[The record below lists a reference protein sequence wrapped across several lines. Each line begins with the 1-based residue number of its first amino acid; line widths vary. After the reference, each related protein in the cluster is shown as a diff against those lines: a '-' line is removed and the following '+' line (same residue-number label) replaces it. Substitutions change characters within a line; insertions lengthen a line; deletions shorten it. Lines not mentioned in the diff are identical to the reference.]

1 MLSEFHSIVS
11 ELKPKFG
18 VGRLVFFGGGRWG
31 GGGGLAPGGGG
42 RWVGVAVRLV
52 CCLWCF
58 DVLLCILTKCF
69 FRACLLCFLFSSL
82 LSSPARWVLP
92 ASLLA
97 SLASSRFLSVW
108 FALHRRAAVS
118 RPVFGPCS
126 HIVGMCSCK
135 ARRFVEA
142 LRSSW
147 IFNFALFLFA
157 SAFLFACAFFGL
169 VCCAPHSIGFL
180 SGLSV
185 RTPTSW
191 ELFRKA
197 NKWSSWSE
205 KKVLNNLSI
214 FELKKYSC
222 AFS

>member
-1 MLSEFHSIVS
+1 M
-11 ELKPKFG
+11 
-18 VGRLVFFGGGRWG
+18 
-31 GGGGLAPGGGG
+31 GGGG
-42 RWVGVAVRLV
+42 RASRVLS
-52 CCLWCF
+52 LMFWCSF
-58 DVLLCILTKCF
+58 MYTNKVF

-118 RPVFGPCS
+118 GPVFGPCS

-147 IFNFALFLFA
+147 IFNFALFCSLALFCLHA
-157 SAFLFACAFFGL
+157 LFFGL
-169 VCCAPHSIGFL
+169 VCYAPHSIGFL

-185 RTPTSW
+185 RTPFSW
-191 ELFRKA
+191 ELFCKA

-214 FELKKYSC
+214 FELKKCSC
-222 AFS
+222 AF